1 MVLSATCWC
10 LPFLWIGLWKL
21 SLHQCFLH
29 TFRTTTRTL
38 MLSLPPTFL
47 ARRLTFPHTDT
58 DTVPNVPLLLL
69 LLDLVQSLSTWC
81 CYLVTFYPNACP
93 LFVSLLVTWSG
104 MNWSKVA
111 SPESEE
117 FFLCSAVLQTEKGV
131 YVLVRDEL
139 KKNCQSWIRNEEK
152 LPVLNQTQRN
162 SSSVLLCRN

>member
-10 LPFLWIGLWKL
+10 LPFLWIGLWKY
-21 SLHQCFLH
+21 CPCTNVFYTH

-47 ARRLTFPHTDT
+47 TRRLTFPHTDT
-58 DTVPNVPLLLL
+58 DTVPN
-69 LLDLVQSLSTWC
+69 DLVQSLSTWC
-81 CYLVTFYPNACP
+81 CSLVTFNPNTLCS

-117 FFLCSAVLQTEKGV
+117 FFLCSALLQPENCV

-139 KKNCQSWIRNEEK
+139 KKNCQSWIRIIGI
-152 LPVLNQTQRN
+152 LPA
-162 SSSVLLCRN
+162 VLLCYN